1 MGLAK
6 IEDYTKDN
14 LVDLYIWLDDEI
26 KRTKLNTNT
35 SGFTKYSVIG
45 SAVLKYR
52 KELKYIVTQVVE
64 DLIEDFGFGVEKNSF
79 QKEIEDYRVARENA
93 KDVIPSHFIKNITA
107 AQKILDNRKI
117 NELNKG

>member
-14 LVDLYIWLDDEI
+14 LVELYLFLEKEI
-26 KRTKLNTNT
+26 ARTKIGVNN
-35 SGFTKYSVIG
+35 SGFTKYSVVG

-52 KELKYIVTQVVE
+52 KELKYIINQVVE
-64 DLIEDFGFGVEKNSF
+64 DLIEDFGFGKISF
-79 QKEIEDYRVARENA
+79 QKEIEEYSAAMENA
-93 KDVIPSHFIKNITA
+93 KDVIPNQFIKNMDE
-107 AQKILDNRKI
+107 AQKILDNEKI

>member
-26 KRTKLNTNT
+26 KRTKLNTNA

-45 SAVLKYR
+45 PAVLKYR
-52 KELKYIVTQVVE
+52 KELKYIITQVVE
-64 DLIEDFGFGVEKNSF
+64 DLIEDFGFGKNSF
-79 QKEIEDYRVARENA
+79 QKEIEDYRVARENT
-93 KDVIPSHFIKNITA
+93 KDVIPIQFIKNIPA
-107 AQKILDNRKI
+107 AKKYWIIKN
-117 NELNKG
+117 